1 MDIRVRAAGKTAGWL
16 AIVTAIPSLLVWL
29 DVSSEAIGW
38 LFFGAFFGFVIWTI
52 YSIFL
57 YQLKYEDKLKETV
70 AKMESTG

>member
-16 AIVTAIPSLLVWL
+16 AIVTAIPALLVWL

-38 LFFGAFFGFVIWTI
+38 TFFTVFFGYMIWTI

-57 YQLKYEDKLKETV
+57 AQLKYEAKLEETV
-70 AKMESTG
+70 KKFDK

>member
-29 DVSSEAIGW
+29 DVNSETIGW

-57 YQLKYEDKLKETV
+57 YQLII
-70 AKMESTG
+70 